1 MKPRWWVICLCAAWC
16 GVCREYRALF
26 DALAERHP
34 DVLFRW
40 VDVED
45 REDLVGDLEVET
57 FPTLL
62 VGEGGEPRFLGP
74 LAPHAAVLERLLASL
89 QEEGAPRVPASAADR
104 ALLGRIQAAD
114 AAGQLARMGAAS

>member
-26 DALAERHP
+26 DALAARHP
-34 DVLFRW
+34 EVMFRW

-45 REDLVGDLEVET
+45 QEDLVGDLEVET

-62 VGEGGEPRFLGP
+62 VGEGAEPRFLGP

-89 QEEGAPRVPASAADR
+89 QEETAPRAAALAADR
-104 ALLGRIQAAD
+104 SLLERIQVAE